1 MRRDLEVERTSI
13 DLHVDSHVG
22 GAHAGRAPVR
32 PRRRDSATFH
42 ARPVMT
48 ASMAV
53 RYSRLPRTSVIGRAA
68 AHIVRRAASRDA
80 VSVAPAASAPVRST
94 RMKGVGP
101 TAPNANRA
109 SPSDVIRPHRLIVAR
124 STPRRLVMRPN
135 DAPASV
141 AGNGR
146 AMDATSSPRDK
157 TVRPGP
163 VKTPGSR
170 TTRDPAGPATLT
182 RAP

>member
-13 DLHVDSHVG
+13 DLHADPHVG
-22 GAHAGRAPVR
+22 GAHAGRAPIR
-32 PRRRDSATFH
+32 ARRRDSATFH
-42 ARPVMT
+42 ARPLMT

-68 AHIVRRAASRDA
+68 AHIVRSAASRAA

-94 RMKGVGP
+94 RRNGVGP
-101 TAPNANRA
+101 TAPKANRA
-109 SPSDVIRPHRLIVAR
+109 SPSDVINPHRLIVAR

-146 AMDATSSPRDK
+146 AVGGPRSPRGK
-157 TVRPGP
+157 
-163 VKTPGSR
+163 
-170 TTRDPAGPATLT
+170 T
-182 RAP
+182 RAPRAPENTA